1 MKIWHISDTH
11 CLHDQLICPENIDI
25 IIHSGDATNKRDP
38 VQNLPEAI
46 SFLDWYSKIPV
57 KYKIYVPGNHDTS
70 VASRLVTPNQI
81 KDMGITYLEDDEVI
95 IEGYKIYGSPWVPTY
110 GDWSFM
116 TRRDK
121 IYRKWL
127 GIPQDTDVLVTHGPP
142 QGILDLSENRQN
154 EVELCGDKSL
164 LKAVLNIN
172 PKLHCFG
179 HIHDN
184 EYLKN
189 TGTRTI
195 LSCNTI
201 FSNGAC
207 TKHSDRSFPSYNGN
221 ELVLSSSRG

>member
-1 MKIWHISDTH
+1 MKLWHISDTH
-11 CLHDQLICPENIDI
+11 SLHNHLSIPENIDMI
-25 IIHSGDATNKRDP
+25 VHSGDATNQREPIK
-38 VQNLPEAI
+38 NLPELI

-57 KYKIYVPGNHDTS
+57 KYKLYVPGNHDTS
-70 VASRLVTPNQI
+70 VAS
-81 KDMGITYLEDDEVI
+81 YLEDDEVI

-116 TRRDK
+116 TARDK
-121 IYRKWL
+121 IYKKWL
-127 GIPQDTDVLVTHGPP
+127 GIPRDTDVLVTHGPP

-195 LSCNTI
+195 LSCDTI

-207 TKHSDRSFPSYNGN
+207 TKHTDRSFPSYNGN